1 MEGIGPW
8 VYILWPLYHIMLYGF
23 VVKLNRCDSE
33 LKCVTYEVEVRRLN
47 VSKVLYLCIM
57 SYVYMFLL
65 ISEWK
70 DSDSTE
76 LQIEPKSEHHICQ

>member
-1 MEGIGPW
+1 
-8 VYILWPLYHIMLYGF
+8 MLYSF

-65 ISEWK
+65 ISE
-70 DSDSTE
+70 
-76 LQIEPKSEHHICQ
+76 